1 MDNLECHFTTPGL
14 FDDTIPNMCSENT
27 STRSNSIEKKDE
39 TLDESGNDLIDH
51 TKPEMVTENDST
63 VFTVEKI
70 LKRRKKNGSVEFLV
84 KWKNY
89 SQK

>member
-1 MDNLECHFTTPGL
+1 
-14 FDDTIPNMCSENT
+14 MCSENT

-70 LKRRKKNGSVEFLV
+70 LKRRKKNSSVEFLV